1 MTLRT
6 WISLILIV
14 FSCFHASVSSA
25 QQTNQNSRNFKR
37 GVATVLFSTLG
48 GAVLGLSTLSFYG
61 EPQEHTENITTG
73 ALLGALAGGTY
84 LLYSS
89 SLPQPAPV
97 DYSQSFDEQ
106 LKNKKALASAKAP
119 VLISYHFEF

>member
-14 FSCFHASVSSA
+14 FSCFHTSVSSA
-25 QQTNQNSRNFKR
+25 QQNQNSRNLKR

-48 GAVLGLSTLSFYG
+48 GAILGLSTLSFYG

-73 ALLGALAGGTY
+73 ALIGALAGGAY
-84 LLYSS
+84 LLYDTSR
-89 SLPQPAPV
+89 PQPAPV
-97 DYSQSFDEQ
+97 DYTQSFDEQ

-119 VLISYHFEF
+119 VLVSYQFDF

>member
-6 WISLILIV
+6 WISLTLIV
-14 FSCFHASVSSA
+14 FSCFHTSVSSA
-25 QQTNQNSRNFKR
+25 QQSSRNVKR

-48 GAVLGLSTLSFYG
+48 GAILGLSTLSFYG

-73 ALLGALAGGTY
+73 ALIGALAGGGY
-84 LLYSS
+84 LLYASS
-89 SLPQPAPV
+89 QPQPAPV
-97 DYSQSFDEQ
+97 DYTQSFDEQ

-119 VLISYHFEF
+119 VLISYQFDF

>member
-25 QQTNQNSRNFKR
+25 QQNSRNVKR

-48 GAVLGLSTLSFYG
+48 GAILGLSTLSFYG
-61 EPQEHTENITTG
+61 EPQEHTDNIMTG
-73 ALLGALAGGTY
+73 ALVGLIAGSGY
-84 LLYSS
+84 LLYSTS
-89 SLPQPAPV
+89 QPEPAPV
-97 DYSQSFDEQ
+97 DYTQSFDEQ
-106 LKNKKALASAKAP
+106 MKNKKALASAKAP
-119 VLISYHFEF
+119 VLFSYQFGF

>member
-14 FSCFHASVSSA
+14 LSCFHTSVSSA
-25 QQTNQNSRNFKR
+25 QQSGRNFKR

-48 GAVLGLSTLSFYG
+48 GAILGLSTLSFYG

-73 ALLGALAGGTY
+73 ALLGALAGGGY
-84 LLYSS
+84 LLYAASA
-89 SLPQPAPV
+89 PAPTPV
-97 DYSQSFDEQ
+97 DYSQSFDDAV
-106 LKNKKALASAKAP
+106 KSKKALASAKAP
-119 VLISYHFEF
+119 ILVSYQFDF

>member
-14 FSCFHASVSSA
+14 FSCFHTSVGSA
-25 QQTNQNSRNFKR
+25 QQNGRNFKR

-61 EPQEHTENITTG
+61 EPQEHTDNITTG
-73 ALLGALAGGTY
+73 ALIGALAGGAY
-84 LLYSS
+84 LLYDS
-89 SLPQPAPV
+89 SLPQAAPV
-97 DYSQSFDEQ
+97 DYTQSFDEQ
-106 LKNKKALASAKAP
+106 MKNKKALASAKAP
-119 VLISYHFEF
+119 VLVSYQFDF

>member
-25 QQTNQNSRNFKR
+25 QQSSRNVKR

-48 GAVLGLSTLSFYG
+48 GAILGLSTLSFYG

-73 ALLGALAGGTY
+73 ALLGAIAGGGY
-84 LLYSS
+84 LLYSAS
-89 SLPQPAPV
+89 APTPAPV
-97 DYSQSFDEQ
+97 DYSQSIDEQ
-106 LKNKKALASAKAP
+106 IKNKKALASAKAP
-119 VLISYHFEF
+119 VLVSYQFDF